1 MWKVLLLL
9 IVAIALTPAAAQTQ
23 RKFKILLITGESKRP
38 ADHPYGTWHHEHYNH
53 LLAEYVKD
61 FATIR
66 ATSDLS
72 VLRDD
77 SLNGYDMIINNSL
90 FLEPNE
96 KQQEAFFKFVE
107 SGKPYFVVHAGHVS
121 FVNARK
127 YTEMLGGRFIQHD
140 DFKTFEVKT
149 CDYWYG
155 WEAESNSY
163 RHPIVKGVED
173 FKTADE
179 LYFVQFTTP
188 DVEVIARA
196 EYHPIMWTRNWRKG
210 KVLCLTLGHAEMS
223 QQNPGFQA
231 LFTNGAKWLLG
242 ILDKPG
248 SMSRA
253 EAKK

>member
-1 MWKVLLLL
+1 QRSSSHFYNHPACPHSIFGFRKKGAMRKALQVL
-9 IVAIALTPAAAQTQ
+9 VFAIALTPAVAQT
-23 RKFKILLITGESKRP
+23 KRP
-38 ADHPYGTWHHEHYNH
+38 FKMLLTTGGNNPPAHQPYGTWHHEHYNH

-121 FVNARK
+121 FVNAPK
-127 YTEMLGGRFIQHD
+127 YNEMLGGRFIQHD

-149 CDYWYG
+149 CDFWYG
-155 WEAESNSY
+155 WEAESKSY
-163 RHPIVKGVED
+163 KHPIVRGVND

-179 LYFVQFTTP
+179 LYMV
-188 DVEVIARA
+188 
-196 EYHPIMWTRNWRKG
+196 
-210 KVLCLTLGHAEMS
+210 
-223 QQNPGFQA
+223 
-231 LFTNGAKWLLG
+231 
-242 ILDKPG
+242 
-248 SMSRA
+248 
-253 EAKK
+253 